1 MSDLISRSAL
11 VEKLIKRFKEID
23 RGRAWRNEHMP
34 IHDAIRLDEIENLQS
49 IALDIESV
57 DAVPVVRCRECK
69 YFKWG
74 DYCTQDKMEHSKC
87 RPDEFCSCGEKNDG
101 GESDDED

>member
-11 VEKLIKRFKEID
+11 LKELSFRVLGIHKANPGWRETHPPSVEYPLME
-23 RGRAWRNEHMP
+23 
-34 IHDAIRLDEIENLQS
+34 LDCIMDMVKQAEE
-49 IALDIESV
+49 V
-57 DAVPVVRCRECK
+57 DAVEVVRCRECK

-101 GESDDED
+101 GASDDED